1 MSDYD
6 PLKQFMD
13 PEPIKRPEIDITKEF
28 LELGVYEDFED
39 DHFLEHLRNSSI
51 ELSKYTV
58 IDAMDQLA
66 AKGPY
71 PSVVTA
77 LKEIESLNFI
87 LNNLITAYEP
97 FTPNQTE

>member
-39 DHFLEHLRNSSI
+39 DHFLEHLRN
-51 ELSKYTV
+51 
-58 IDAMDQLA
+58 
-66 AKGPY
+66 
-71 PSVVTA
+71 
-77 LKEIESLNFI
+77 
-87 LNNLITAYEP
+87 
-97 FTPNQTE
+97 